1 MSEKFTVSYMALLAI
16 TCLLVEVPAF
26 RVYQFPT
33 DLDVP
38 GGTNVTLHCN
48 TQISKDTVSFLWWR
62 EGENAFLESD
72 SRKQFSLEKTRGTL
86 VLLDVK
92 FADSGIYYCGAKYR
106 EQSFWNGTGSKLT
119 VFAPPT
125 PLEIVPIAEFSS
137 PRKLLCKTAAFYP
150 KELQIVWQKNNRQI
164 LTGIKTDINRTAE
177 GLYEAYSLLEI
188 NQSAWGKD
196 VYICLVLHVSLTVP
210 ACFSH
215 ILEQGADTILI
226 LECAAG
232 GSAILILIILSLRL
246 KLKRSHGGNTNS
258 LEGCQNEDPVGEVT
272 RLVSER
278 DICKAKIL

>member
-16 TCLLVEVPAF
+16 TWATVEVPAF

-48 TQISKDTVSFLWWR
+48 TPISKDTVNFLWWR

-72 SRKQFSLEKTRGTL
+72 SRKQFSFEKSRGTL
-86 VLLDVK
+86 ILMDVK
-92 FADSGIYYCGAKYR
+92 FADSGIYYCGTKYR
-106 EQSFWNGTGSKLT
+106 ERSFWNGSGSKLT

-215 ILEQGADTILI
+215 ILEQGAVLRLI
-226 LECAAG
+226 FTCAVG
-232 GSAILILIILSLRL
+232 GLAILVLIIISLKR
-246 KLKRSHGGNTNS
+246 KRSHDSTPVRKRLHWKVSGNVSQWKVTWF
-258 LEGCQNEDPVGEVT
+258 GE
-272 RLVSER
+272 
-278 DICKAKIL
+278 